1 MFYFWELTMSKY
13 KIAILVSGAGTN
25 AINIIEYFKE
35 NTLIEV
41 GIVISNKSAALALE
55 KAQKREVKTL
65 VFNNDTFKK
74 KGEVLDVLQSLSIN
88 FIVLA
93 GFLMKV
99 PSEIIHAYPN
109 KIVNIHPSLLPKFGG
124 KGMYGRHVH
133 RSVIDAQEEESGI
146 SIHFVNEEYDQGD
159 IIFQSRVKVNKTDTL
174 ESLAK
179 KIQHIEQRY
188 FPRVI
193 EEVINKII

>member
-159 IIFQSRVKVNKTDTL
+159 IIFQSRVKVNKTDTP

>member
-1 MFYFWELTMSKY
+1 MSKY

-65 VFNNDTFKK
+65 VFNNDAFKK

>member
-65 VFNNDTFKK
+65 VFNNDAFKK

>member
-74 KGEVLDVLQSLSIN
+74 KGEVCRFFVK
-88 FIVLA
+88 
-93 GFLMKV
+93 G
-99 PSEIIHAYPN
+99 PS
-109 KIVNIHPSLLPKFGG
+109 
-124 KGMYGRHVH
+124 
-133 RSVIDAQEEESGI
+133 
-146 SIHFVNEEYDQGD
+146 
-159 IIFQSRVKVNKTDTL
+159 
-174 ESLAK
+174 
-179 KIQHIEQRY
+179 
-188 FPRVI
+188 
-193 EEVINKII
+193 